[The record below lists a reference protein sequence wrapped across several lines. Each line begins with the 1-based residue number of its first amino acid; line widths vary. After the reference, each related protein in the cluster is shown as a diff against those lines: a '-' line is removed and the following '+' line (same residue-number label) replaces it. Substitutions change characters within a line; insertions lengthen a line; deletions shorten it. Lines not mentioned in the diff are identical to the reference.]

1 MRKLYAIRNTI
12 LALLSQ
18 VLITLILFVNRKAF
32 AVILGKAYL
41 GVNGLFS
48 DILGMLAVAELG
60 IGTAI
65 VFALYEPIAKNDTKR
80 VGALINFYKKAYW
93 IIGTIMAVAGI
104 AIIPFLPYIVSD
116 VVTIEHYR
124 IIYLIVLANSIVT
137 YFFSYKITI
146 ITVVQKSYIQNI
158 CTTIANF
165 VQTIG
170 QLFVLIITKNYIFYL
185 IIQFVCTLAMNI
197 VLSNISNR
205 MYPEYFKKE
214 NMTRL
219 GRDEQKSLVKNIK
232 ALFLH
237 RIGTFLVKGTDNII
251 ITMFLGLV
259 SGGVYSNYNM
269 IFSNISRYFG
279 LCYNAITATVGN
291 YNVTEEKS
299 KTEQMFYNINFLSF
313 SGSVL
318 VTVVLLCATE
328 SFIALWLGTDYLDSF
343 GVTVMLALTFYLSQ
357 VRAAIYVVKNAQGI
371 FYEDRFKPIVES
383 IVNLVVSVIFV
394 KKFGVVGVLIGTFV
408 SGFFVGLIV
417 EIYVVYK
424 YGFKSSPKPY
434 LTKNLLYLLCGF
446 FSAGISCFICGHISI
461 NNIFT
466 LILRCVIASLVT
478 LVIIF
483 IMFNKSAEFKFFRGI
498 ILGLINKFWGRKTC
512 E

>member
-1 MRKLYAIRNTI
+1 MRKVYAIRNTI
-12 LALLSQ
+12 LALVSQ

-93 IIGTIMAVAGI
+93 TIGIFMAIVGI
-104 AIIPFLPYIVSD
+104 AIIPFLPHIVSD

-124 IIYLIVLANSIVT
+124 IIYLIILANSIVT

-158 CTTIANF
+158 CTTAANF

-170 QLFVLIITKNYIFYL
+170 QLFVLILTKNYIFYL
-185 IIQFVCTLAMNI
+185 LIQFICTLVMNI

-214 NMTRL
+214 NMIKLDR
-219 GRDEQKSLVKNIK
+219 GEQSSLIKNVK

-237 RIGTFLVKGTDNII
+237 KIGTFLVKGTDNII
-251 ITMFLGLV
+251 ITMFLGLI
-259 SGGVYSNYNM
+259 SGGIYSNYNM

-291 YNVTEEKS
+291 YNATEEKS

-313 SGSVL
+313 AGSIL

-328 SFIALWLGTDYLDSF
+328 SFISLWLGDDYLDGF

-357 VRAAIYVVKNAQGI
+357 VRASIYVVKNAQGI

-394 KKFGVVGVLIGTFV
+394 KNFGVVGVLIGTFV
-408 SGFFVGLIV
+408 SGFFVGLFV

-424 YGFKSSPKPY
+424 YGFKSSAKPY
-434 LTKNLLYLLCGF
+434 IIKNLLYLLCGCI
-446 FSAGISCFICGHISI
+446 SAGISCFICSFIDI

-466 LILRCVIASLVT
+466 LFLKCIIASAVT
-478 LVIIF
+478 LVAIIA
-483 IMFNKSAEFKFFRGI
+483 MFNKSAEFKFFMD
-498 ILGLINKFWGRKTC
+498 ILMNMLNKFLRRKAC
-512 E
+512 G

>member
-1 MRKLYAIRNTI
+1 MRKVYAIRNTI
-12 LALLSQ
+12 LALVSQ

-93 IIGTIMAVAGI
+93 TIGTVMAVVGI

-116 VVTIEHYR
+116 VVTIENYR

-137 YFFSYKITI
+137 YYFSYKITI

-158 CTTIANF
+158 CTTVANF
-165 VQTIG
+165 VQTVG
-170 QLFVLIITKNYIFYL
+170 QLFVLIITKSYIFYL
-185 IIQFVCTLAMNI
+185 IIQFVCTLTMNI

-214 NMTRL
+214 NMIKL
-219 GRDEQKSLVKNIK
+219 GKEEQNSLVKNIK

-328 SFIALWLGTDYLDSF
+328 PFIALWLGADYLDSF

-357 VRAAIYVVKNAQGI
+357 VRSAIYVVKNVQGI

-394 KKFGVVGVLIGTFV
+394 KSFGVVGVLIGTFV

-446 FSAGISCFICGHISI
+446 LSSGISCFICGYINI

-466 LILRCVIASLVT
+466 LVLRCIIASLVT
-478 LVIIF
+478 LAIIF

-498 ILGLINKFWGRKTC
+498 IIGLINKFWGRKTC

>member
-12 LALLSQ
+12 LALISQ
-18 VLITLILFVNRKAF
+18 FLVTLILFVNRKVF

-48 DILGMLAVAELG
+48 EILGMLAVAELG

-65 VFALYEPIAKNDTKR
+65 VFALYEPVAKNDTKR
-80 VGALINFYKKAYW
+80 IGALINFYRKAYW
-93 IIGTIMAVAGI
+93 AIGTFMALAGVSL
-104 AIIPFLPYIVSD
+104 IPFLKILVPEVL
-116 VVTIEHYR
+116 TIDHYK
-124 IIYLIVLANSIVT
+124 IIYLVVLTNSIIT

-158 CTTIANF
+158 CTTITNF

-170 QLFVLIITKNYIFYL
+170 QLAVLILTRNYIYYL
-185 IIQFVCTLAMNI
+185 LVQLVCTLLMNI

-205 MYPEYFKKE
+205 MFPEYFKKE
-214 NMTRL
+214 SRIKL
-219 GRDEQKSLVKNIK
+219 EKKEQSYLIKNIK

-251 ITMFLGLV
+251 ISMFLGLA

-269 IFSNISRYFG
+269 IFSNISRYFC

-291 YNVTEEKS
+291 YNATEEKS

-313 SGSVL
+313 AGSV
-318 VTVVLLCATE
+318 VVAVVLLCATE
-328 SFIALWLGTDYLDSF
+328 PFIALWLGDDYLDSF
-343 GVTVMLALTFYLSQ
+343 GVTIMLALTFYLSQ
-357 VRAAIYVVKNAQGI
+357 VRASIYVVKNAQGI
-371 FYEDRFKPIVES
+371 FYEDRFKPIIES
-383 IVNLVVSVIFV
+383 IVNLIVSIIFV
-394 KKFGVVGVLIGTFV
+394 KNFGVIGVLMGTFV
-408 SGFFVGLIV
+408 SGLFVGLIV

-434 LTKNLLYLLCGF
+434 LTRNLLYVLCGIV
-446 FSAGISCFICGHISI
+446 SSLIACGVCKHIYAD
-461 NNIFT
+461 NILGL
-466 LILRCVIASLVT
+466 LIRCIVSSLITV
-478 LVIIF
+478 VIIF
-483 IMFNKSAEFKFFRGI
+483 IMFYRSAEFKFFKDM
-498 ILGLINKFWGRKTC
+498 ILGMLIKFLRRKSC